1 MLNNKHFEE
10 FSEAAQELFFK
21 INPFGVVGKY
31 IYHFFFL
38 KFWDQKGKRNP
49 KYFLDLK

>member
-1 MLNNKHFEE
+1 ML
-10 FSEAAQELFFK
+10 LLVLT
-21 INPFGVVGKY
+21 INPFGAVGKY

-38 KFWDQKGKRNP
+38 KFLDLKGKRNP